1 MNTLTDE
8 RVPLSLSELARVVDG
23 RIVGGS
29 ATVLIDGVSID
40 SRVLRPGDLFVA
52 IRGDRFDGHR
62 FVKEALVAGA
72 VGALVSDESALES
85 PSAAVGV
92 VVDDTL
98 RALQVLSQH
107 VRRASGARVVAITGS
122 VGKTTTKE
130 LTAEVL
136 GARYSV
142 FRSHGNLNNHIGVPL
157 SLLELRAR
165 PEIAVVEL
173 GMSASGEIR
182 RLVEIVEPDLR
193 VWTNVEEVHGEFFQS
208 IEAIAD
214 AKAEILDGATEATVT
229 VANGDD
235 HRVMRRVAGV
245 PGRLA
250 TFGVSAEADVMAT
263 EVDDLGLDGTRA
275 VVRTPVGST
284 SVTTPLLGRGNL
296 ANVLAAVTVALQL
309 QVSPAEAAARVA
321 AVGASPGRGQIH
333 RLARGVLVVDDS
345 YNASPLAV
353 KTALRAVAGDRRP
366 GRRVAVLGEM
376 LELGRRA
383 EALHRDTG
391 RAAVA
396 AGFGLLVT
404 VGGASAKALGEAAV
418 EAGLSAESVKHCD
431 DSNAAATRL
440 AGLLRNDDLVLI
452 KGSRGVQTER
462 VVNRIVEEWA

>member
-1 MNTLTDE
+1 MNTLMEE
-8 RVPLSLSELARVVDG
+8 RVPLSFGDLARVVGG

-29 ATVLIDGVSID
+29 AAAPIGGVSID
-40 SRVLRPGDLFVA
+40 SRALGPGDLFVA

-62 FVKEALVAGA
+62 FVNEAVSAGA
-72 VGALVSDESALES
+72 VGALVSDESALE
-85 PSAAVGV
+85 PSLAAVGV

-130 LTAEVL
+130 LTAEAL
-136 GARYSV
+136 GARYRV
-142 FRSHGNLNNHIGVPL
+142 FRSHGNFNNHIGVPL
-157 SLLELRAR
+157 SLLELRTR
-165 PEIAVVEL
+165 PEVAVIEF
-173 GMSASGEIR
+173 GMNASGEIR
-182 RLVEIVEPDLR
+182 RLVEIAEPDLR
-193 VWTNVEEVHGEFFQS
+193 VWTNVAEVHSEFFES

-214 AKAEILDGATEATVT
+214 AKAEILEGATKETVT

-235 HRVMRRVAGV
+235 HRVMGRVVGI

-250 TFGVSAEADVMAT
+250 TFGASANADVMAT

-275 VVRTPVGST
+275 AVRTPVGSI

-296 ANVLAAVTVALQL
+296 ANVLAAITVALQL
-309 QVSPAEAAARVA
+309 HISPTEAAARVA
-321 AVGASPGRGQIH
+321 AFGAPPGRGQIH

-345 YNASPLAV
+345 YNANPLAV
-353 KTALRAVAGDRRP
+353 KTALRAVAGDRRL

-391 RAAVA
+391 RAAAA

-404 VGGASAKALGEAAV
+404 VGGAFAKALGEAAV
-418 EAGLSAESVKHCD
+418 EAGLAADSVKHYD
-431 DSNAAATRL
+431 DSNAAATSL

-452 KGSRGVQTER
+452 KGSRGVQTDR
-462 VVNRIVEEWA
+462 VVNRVVGEWA